1 MRVAIVGSRSLTVQ
15 NLEAYL
21 PQGVTEI
28 ISGGARGV
36 DTCARQYALR
46 HHLKLTEFLP
56 DYARYG
62 RAAPLKR
69 NITIIENADLVL
81 AFWDGNP
88 AAPSLSC
95 VSAGSGVFPYSC
107 FWSPKDPLSHKIILY
122 KRKHGGPFW
131 GLPCFSSFILRFS
144 FPAAIYR

>member
-21 PQGVTEI
+21 PEGVTEI
-28 ISGGARGV
+28 VSGGARGI

-46 HHLKLTEFLP
+46 HHIKLTEFLP

-81 AFWDGNP
+81 AFWDGQSRGTKFVIEHCKAQGKP
-88 AAPSLSC
+88 
-95 VSAGSGVFPYSC
+95 VRVFL
-107 FWSPKDPLSHKIILY
+107 KK
-122 KRKHGGPFW
+122 
-131 GLPCFSSFILRFS
+131 
-144 FPAAIYR
+144 